1 MSNTAIF
8 WTGWAFG
15 FVPATVGYLSGPLLV
30 KLYLRWKY
38 LPSLRKESITCIHS
52 YRVTCHDAEGNE
64 LGANEKLT
72 ITTGKGPSQDFADFA
87 KRSLFV
93 EPSHPSRPITQE
105 EKK

>member
-52 YRVTCHDAEGNE
+52 YRVTCHDAGGNE
-64 LGANEKLT
+64 LGAGEKLT
-72 ITTGKGPSQDFADFA
+72 ITKGKGVRQGYTHQAEG
-87 KRSLFV
+87 SLFV
-93 EPSHPSRPITQE
+93 EPPHSGCPITTE